1 MNFGLTKH
9 HALIAIRRVKHYS
22 KGLFSF
28 AMVRPTRLKFK
39 AGEFIMIGLIINRKL
54 IFRPYSIC
62 TPSWSSE
69 LEFYSIKVPE
79 GALTTFLQKIS
90 PRNSIL
96 IEMKPTG
103 TLAFTSLLPGE
114 RLYLLCTGTG
124 VAPFVSIMFEP
135 EVYGK
140 FKQVIIV
147 LTCRQVIE
155 LQYLKDKISE
165 LTRIATLKALAKGKV
180 RFYTATTRE
189 KSQFMGR
196 IPLLITSGKLTSALG
211 GKALNRK
218 DRFMI
223 CGSRPMINDV
233 SSVLTKMGYKEGKA
247 TKPKH
252 FVYEEVFVD

>member
-1 MNFGLTKH
+1 M
-9 HALIAIRRVKHYS
+9 
-22 KGLFSF
+22 FSF
-28 AMVRPTRLKFK
+28 VVTRPIRLKFK
-39 AGEFIMIGLIINRKL
+39 AGEFIMIGLIINKKP
-54 IFRPYSIC
+54 IFRAYSIC

-69 LEFYSIKVPE
+69 LEFYSIKVPG

-90 PRNSIL
+90 TRNAIL
-96 IEMKPTG
+96 IKMKSTG
-103 TLAFTSLLPGE
+103 TLILSALIPGE

-124 VAPFVSIMFEP
+124 VAPFVSILFEP
-135 EVYGK
+135 EVYEK

-147 LTCRQVIE
+147 LTCRQVVE

-165 LTRIATLKALAKGKV
+165 LTRIKTLKALAKGKA

-196 IPLLITSGKLTSALG
+196 IPHLITSGKLTSALG
-211 GKALNRK
+211 GKPLNRK

-223 CGSRPMINDV
+223 CGSQPMVNDV
-233 SSVLTKMGYKEGKA
+233 SSVLTRLGYKEGNA

-252 FVYEEVFVD
+252 FVYEKAFAN